1 MDPVL
6 QRLPKWLT
14 KPILATS
21 NTRKVAALL
30 SRLQLN
36 TVCQSARCPNKGECF
51 AQGIATFMI
60 LGNVCSRNCA
70 FCGVTKGR
78 PNPVDPHEP
87 WRVAWGARE
96 LGLRYAVITAV
107 ARDDLPDGG
116 AGWFA
121 KTIQALRARSKSPHV
136 EVLVPDFLGD
146 ISALARVVEA
156 SPDVFNH
163 NVETVPRLYSL
174 LRPQADYRRS
184 LWILDKAKEI
194 DVTMVTK
201 SGIMVG
207 LGERPNEVLT
217 VMRDLRRVGCDVLTV
232 GQYLS
237 PSRQHYPVR
246 EFITPQSFKEYHLMA
261 QDLGF
266 LSVYSA
272 PFVRSSYHAED
283 LFQTLSQRRK
293 GDEDRH
299 HREAFRTH

>member
-1 MDPVL
+1 
-6 QRLPKWLT
+6 
-14 KPILATS
+14 
-21 NTRKVAALL
+21 
-30 SRLQLN
+30 
-36 TVCQSARCPNKGECF
+36 
-51 AQGIATFMI
+51 MI
-60 LGNVCSRNCA
+60 LGNVCTRRCA
-70 FCGVTKGR
+70 FCGVTKGQ

-87 WRVAWGARE
+87 RRVAWGARE
-96 LGLRYAVITAV
+96 LGLRYAVITSV

-121 KTIQALRARSKSPHV
+121 KTIQALHEQFEGPCV

-163 NVETVPRLYSL
+163 NVETVPRLYNL

-184 LWILDKAKEI
+184 LWILEKAKEI

-207 LGERPNEVLT
+207 LGERPHEVQA
-217 VMRDLRRVGCDVLTV
+217 VMRDLRQASCDVLTV

-237 PSRQHYPVR
+237 PSRRHYPVR

-266 LSVYSA
+266 LCVYSA
-272 PFVRSSYHAED
+272 PFVRSSYHAGD

-293 GDEDRH
+293 GDENRH